1 MKKKIKMLC
10 LALLSVWFVL
20 GFCIAVQPC
29 ALCDSKPYH
38 GLCLV
43 DRQAGQVY
51 EFTIYDN
58 DPFAPGELSEQQT
71 NGTFSFLEM
80 GELIGYRNTAGNTA
94 GVSVPDTPWLGWNGG
109 FCLSCEKLMRNNAAG
124 RYLIADLSDPK
135 ELIVFPIA
143 DGAVYE
149 SRCYGITVMKDTKNG
164 KLDIMVTGQLDI

>member
-10 LALLSVWFVL
+10 LALLSIWFVL

-43 DRQAGQVY
+43 DRQTGQVY

-58 DPFAPGELSEQQT
+58 DPFHPGELSNLQ
-71 NGTFSFLEM
+71 NGGTFSFLQM
-80 GELIGYRNTAGNTA
+80 GELTGYRNTAGNAA
-94 GVSVPDTPWLGWNGG
+94 GVSVPDGPWHGWSGS
-109 FCLSCEKLMRNNAAG
+109 FCLACEKQMRNNSDN
-124 RYLIADLSDPK
+124 RYLIVDLYDPK
-135 ELIVFPIA
+135 ELAVFTIA

-149 SRCYGITVMKDTKNG
+149 SRCYGITVMKDTENG